1 MKRGEI
7 VRLTAESAEMKGEGK
22 KNKQIAHAS
31 LAQIRCYK
39 GQLAIV

>member
-1 MKRGEI
+1 M
-7 VRLTAESAEMKGEGK
+7 RLTAESAEMKGEGK
-22 KNKQIAHAS
+22 KKKNKQIAHAAS